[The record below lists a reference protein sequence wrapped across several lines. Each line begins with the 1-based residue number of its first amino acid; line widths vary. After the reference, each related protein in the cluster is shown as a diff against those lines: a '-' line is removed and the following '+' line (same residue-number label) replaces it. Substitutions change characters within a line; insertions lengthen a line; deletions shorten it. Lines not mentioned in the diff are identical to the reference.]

1 MAFQVT
7 DEHVVAYHRDGCTI
21 LRSVLTPGLLS
32 DLRRA
37 AEFCREIAR
46 GKEDMHEHQVL
57 RPLGHYPD
65 VDLAPFR
72 HYVEHP
78 PIVEAVKR
86 ILGPDAAIPPE
97 DVGILFEPHDA
108 PMCTNWH
115 RDISPELKAWDPF
128 RRRMAMSNAAF
139 SSSMNC
145 ALYADSCI
153 GYVPGS
159 HSRPLT
165 PIEARVLA
173 SWPDFDAV
181 ERDGDPLV
189 MDPIEK
195 ELACIE
201 TFRAMPNTVA
211 FDLEAGDIV
220 LYASYGLHFAH
231 RAPYRKR
238 ATLHHPP
245 RVRSCDDWIHQHV
258 LCDRPIQEW
267 QSDV

>member
-1 MAFQVT
+1 MVIF
-7 DEHVVAYHRDGCTI
+7 DRDQT
-21 LRSVLTPGLLS
+21 
-32 DLRRA
+32 
-37 AEFCREIAR
+37 
-46 GKEDMHEHQVL
+46 H
-57 RPLGHYPD
+57 
-65 VDLAPFR
+65 
-72 HYVEHP
+72 
-78 PIVEAVKR
+78 
-86 ILGPDAAIPPE
+86 
-97 DVGILFEPHDA
+97 PHDA

-115 RDISPELKAWDPF
+115 RDISPEVKAWDPF
-128 RRRMAMSNAAF
+128 RRRMVMSNAAF
-139 SSSMNC
+139 CCSINC

-159 HSRPLT
+159 HGRPLT
-165 PIEARVLA
+165 STEEEVLA

-181 ERDGDPLV
+181 ERDGQPLV
-189 MDPIEK
+189 MDPVEK

-201 TFRAMPNTVA
+201 TFRAMPNAVS
-211 FDLEAGDIV
+211 FDLEAGAIV